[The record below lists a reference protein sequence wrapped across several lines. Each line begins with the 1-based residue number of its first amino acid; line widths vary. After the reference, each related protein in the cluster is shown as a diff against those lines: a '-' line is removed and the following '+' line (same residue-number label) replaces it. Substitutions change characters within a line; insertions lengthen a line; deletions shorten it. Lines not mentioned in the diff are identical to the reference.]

1 MLHFLITMGKNALIW
16 LNAAAGT
23 GDRHGLVNS

>member
-16 LNAAAGT
+16 LNAAA
-23 GDRHGLVNS
+23 DRSVLSNITDG